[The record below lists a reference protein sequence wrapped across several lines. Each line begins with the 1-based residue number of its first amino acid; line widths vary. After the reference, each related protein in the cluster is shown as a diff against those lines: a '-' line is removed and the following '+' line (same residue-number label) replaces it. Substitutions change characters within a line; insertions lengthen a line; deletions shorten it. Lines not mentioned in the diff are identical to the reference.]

1 MNTSIVWYRT
11 DLRVEDHRS
20 MMQAVL
26 RSDFVLPVF
35 IYDQSHSS
43 LNSAN
48 RLQFMIECI
57 EDLRDELHDRGS
69 RLIIRKGDPAVVL
82 AALARQT
89 GSSAVYW
96 GRHYEPRE
104 VESDAK
110 VKAALEA
117 NGIQCITQKENVLF
131 ESSEIRT
138 ADDRPYTVFTPYR
151 KKALTRLDLIP
162 KPAAAPRD
170 LKTPSFISSLQS
182 EPIDQFKPEP
192 NRLASGRQLGGSK
205 KANHLWQDF
214 LKNGISVYS
223 EKRDQL
229 SASGTS
235 RMSAH
240 IKFGSISIRRI
251 YHDLSSRESSDVFL
265 NEILWREFYSNILQS
280 FPLVANSAFQKH
292 FAALEWSNDEVA
304 FERWQAG
311 LTGFPV
317 VDAAMREL
325 LETGHMHNRARMIVA
340 SFLTKD
346 LRINWQWG
354 EQHFME
360 HLTDGDL
367 AQNNGG
373 WQWAASTGTDA
384 QPYYRI
390 FNPYL
395 QSKKFDANGDY
406 IRRFVPELENL
417 PANLIHE
424 PNLLT
429 EEQQRTYG
437 ISLDLDYPRPIVDH
451 ATAREKA
458 KEMYASARTKH
469 G

>member
-1 MNTSIVWYRT
+1 
-11 DLRVEDHRS
+11 
-20 MMQAVL
+20 
-26 RSDFVLPVF
+26 
-35 IYDQSHSS
+35 
-43 LNSAN
+43 
-48 RLQFMIECI
+48 
-57 EDLRDELHDRGS
+57 
-69 RLIIRKGDPAVVL
+69 
-82 AALARQT
+82 
-89 GSSAVYW
+89 
-96 GRHYEPRE
+96 
-104 VESDAK
+104 
-110 VKAALEA
+110 
-117 NGIQCITQKENVLF
+117 
-131 ESSEIRT
+131 
-138 ADDRPYTVFTPYR
+138 
-151 KKALTRLDLIP
+151 
-162 KPAAAPRD
+162 
-170 LKTPSFISSLQS
+170 
-182 EPIDQFKPEP
+182 
-192 NRLASGRQLGGSK
+192 
-205 KANHLWQDF
+205 
-214 LKNGISVYS
+214 
-223 EKRDQL
+223 
-229 SASGTS
+229 
-235 RMSAH
+235 MSAH